1 MSNRLGGK
9 QGTAYLGTNANQPP
23 NVVFSPRNPTQY
35 DVNNVTIGDMWVN
48 STLQSAWILV
58 SLAANPTFG
67 GSLAVWHQLD
77 GSGTANIT
85 FDADIGTAFPIGD
98 IVNVIGGDGIE
109 VTGDDLNTLTISS
122 TGIFFTYIN
131 VNTTPYVVLDTDVYL
146 SIDTSVSPIEI
157 QLPDSALLGE
167 PFFIK
172 DRTGNA
178 DVNNITLTTVS
189 GIIDI
194 DAAPTFVM
202 DSSYQSV
209 SIVGNGTN
217 YEIY

>member
-23 NVVFSPRNPTQY
+23 NMVFSDRNPTQY
-35 DVNNVTIGDMWVN
+35 DVNNVSIGDMWIN
-48 STLQSAWILV
+48 SINKSAWILV
-58 SLAANPTFG
+58 SLAGDVTSGRTTATWNQFNNTSDANE
-67 GSLAVWHQLD
+67 
-77 GSGTANIT
+77 
-85 FDADIGTAFPIGD
+85 FDTDIGTAIPVAGVLNI
-98 IVNVIGGDGIE
+98 IGGDGIE
-109 VTGDDLNTLTISS
+109 VTGAGNTVTVNS

-146 SIDTSVSPIEI
+146 SVDTSVTPIEV
-157 QLPDSALLGE
+157 QLPDNALLGE

-178 DVNNITLTTVS
+178 VNNPITVTTVS
-189 GIIDI
+189 GIINI
-194 DAAPTFVM
+194 DAASTFIM
-202 DSSYQSV
+202 DSAYQSISV
-209 SIVGNGTN
+209 VGNGTD